1 MKSKNV
7 VKIIKGERCY
17 RPATYARKYGR
28 ALREVCDAMKD
39 GRLPVV
45 IYYKVRYTK
54 GEPPAGWQVSPDWVE
69 PDLDRKPEP
78 VTVPDLPDSPLVPSE
93 TLEPPEQPA
102 PKRARSPRSF
112 DLNFEK
118 ARKTAADA
126 ELAELKLADKRGELA
141 DKYVNLFYDCFARA
155 VQPYKMK
162 LAELDLKGENIRILQ
177 TALEKL
183 LEDLKAN
190 IGKAL
195 AGDTDE
201 PEEEDE

>member
-1 MKSKNV
+1 MKTKNI
-7 VKIIKGERCY
+7 VKVIDGEICY
-17 RPATYARKYGR
+17 VPATYARKYGR
-28 ALREVCDAMKD
+28 DDSEVHNCMRD
-39 GRLPVV
+39 GRLPTR
-45 IYYKVRYTK
+45 IYRGRKYTF
-54 GEPPAGWQVSPDWVE
+54 GEPPAGWEISQSWVE
-69 PDLDRKPEP
+69 PEP
-78 VTVPDLPDSPLVPSE
+78 RQKSVPVPVLPDSPLVPLE
-93 TLEPPEQPA
+93 TPEPADKPA
-102 PKRARSPRSF
+102 PKKTRSPRSF

-177 TALEKL
+177 TALDKL
-183 LEDLKAN
+183 LEDLKSN

-195 AGDTDE
+195 AGDIDE

>member
-1 MKSKNV
+1 MKSKNI
-7 VKIIKGERCY
+7 VKFVKGEY
-17 RPATYARKYGR
+17 LYTPSTYARKYGR
-28 ALREVCDAMKD
+28 DAQEVYNMMRDERLKVVTYR
-39 GRLPVV
+39 GR
-45 IYYKVRYTK
+45 RYVT
-54 GEPPAGWQVSPDWVE
+54 GFPPAGWKEVDGWQDFPE
-69 PDLDRKPEP
+69 KKPEP
-78 VTVPDLPDSPLVPSE
+78 VTVPDLPDSPIVPSE
-93 TLEPPEQPA
+93 TSEPPEQPA

-183 LEDLKAN
+183 LEDLKSN